1 MDVVTIA
8 VLVLL
13 AGVLYAIGR
22 RIRQEWDIYRQTR
35 GGGMYDID
43 LWSDDEKGQ

>member
-13 AGVLYAIGR
+13 LGVLYAIGR
-22 RIRQEWDIYRQTR
+22 RIRQEWDIYKQTR
-35 GGGMYDID
+35 GTYDID
-43 LWSDDEKGQ
+43 LWSDDEKNQ